1 MHILTK
7 TTWIP
12 ATLDQAWEFFSSPD
26 NLALIT
32 PKELN
37 FEILDR
43 SDSHQMFAG
52 QIIQYKVSIYPFLRV
67 RWVTEI
73 THVENQMFFVDEQRF
88 GPYSFWHHKHFF
100 YPEDGGVRMV
110 DIVHYKLPLGFLGR
124 MIEPFLVAP
133 KLEKIFSFREEVIKK
148 MFHK

>member
-7 TTWIP
+7 TTWLP
-12 ATLDQAWEFFSSPD
+12 VSLDQAWEFFCSPD

-32 PKELN
+32 PKDMN
-37 FEILDR
+37 FHILDR
-43 SDSHQMFAG
+43 SGSKEMFAG
-52 QIIQYKVSIYPFLRV
+52 QIIQYKVSILPFLRL

-73 THVENQMFFVDEQRF
+73 THVENKKFFVDEQRF
-88 GPYSFWHHKHFF
+88 GPYRFWHHKHFF
-100 YPEDGGVRMV
+100 YPENGGVRMV

-133 KLEKIFSFREEVIKK
+133 KLEKIFSFREEVIQKI
-148 MFHK
+148 FHK